1 MIPTRRFVM
10 VSVLSLSM
18 LIVIALFVSFPN
30 PATVA
35 ANPAQATAAATVAG
49 TAPADQVTTFK
60 CQPVQISVSARRI
73 HVKCATGI
81 GKVVYFAAGTQDQDT
96 ANRYLTLLTT
106 AMTAR
111 RQLVIDVVMSDL
123 SGESFGCA
131 NADCRT
137 IGGLAIEQ

>member
-1 MIPTRRFVM
+1 MVRNRRFIL
-10 VSVLSLSM
+10 VSVLTLSM
-18 LIVIALFVSFPN
+18 LLVIAVFVGFPN
-30 PATVA
+30 QSTVA
-35 ANPAQATAAATVAG
+35 ANPAQATAAPTAAG
-49 TAPADQVTTFK
+49 TAPANQVTTFK
-60 CQPVQISVSARRI
+60 CQPVQISVSPDRI

-81 GKVVYFAAGTQDQDT
+81 GKVVYFATPTKDQNT
-96 ANRYLTLLTT
+96 ASLYLSLLTT

-131 NADCRT
+131 NADCRI